1 MDKIHNLSQATGA
14 ILLLTVIFVSVA
26 QSILSLF
33 AIEFQ
38 WILPA
43 ATGAAILLTCIWSDY
58 YLTALKGIT
67 VALLMLAIAVAWKF
81 AMPEL
86 DMMGVLLMEA
96 TAFILFDLIGRIGRE
111 SQGGSRRALVMLF
124 ICNPAVLSTLY
135 REGSDLTFYY
145 CMLITI
151 ALVYELWYH
160 GRLRD
165 WVLLTGTIIVAFSNG
180 KDIIV
185 LESCVVLAAIV
196 WCAIN
201 HRKAFAWKL
210 LLAGTLSLIFAFSI
224 YGYNPAVSDFIAA
237 GYVLPGHGNPIY
249 PHAEQSGIYLEYN
262 RFTTFLI
269 SLIDLAHP
277 FAGSWSHGF
286 GPLMPLIIVISV
298 IALIKYC
305 NILPTIIWAIIII
318 AIASCFIFEQSWQPR
333 YISQLWLL
341 PSVTAFAMK
350 EYPHLRWATGT
361 RDMLEFF
368 GILAAVIALAVA
380 TCAHIT
386 FVYYPVFSD

>member
-43 ATGAAILLTCIWSDY
+43 AAGAAILLTCIWSDY

-111 SQGGSRRALVMLF
+111 SHGGSRRALVMLF

-165 WVLLTGTIIVAFSNG
+165 WVLLTGTIIVAFSKG

-185 LESCVVLAAIV
+185 LESCVVL
-196 WCAIN
+196 
-201 HRKAFAWKL
+201 
-210 LLAGTLSLIFAFSI
+210 
-224 YGYNPAVSDFIAA
+224 
-237 GYVLPGHGNPIY
+237 
-249 PHAEQSGIYLEYN
+249 
-262 RFTTFLI
+262 
-269 SLIDLAHP
+269 
-277 FAGSWSHGF
+277 
-286 GPLMPLIIVISV
+286 
-298 IALIKYC
+298 
-305 NILPTIIWAIIII
+305 
-318 AIASCFIFEQSWQPR
+318 
-333 YISQLWLL
+333 
-341 PSVTAFAMK
+341 
-350 EYPHLRWATGT
+350 
-361 RDMLEFF
+361 
-368 GILAAVIALAVA
+368 
-380 TCAHIT
+380 
-386 FVYYPVFSD
+386 